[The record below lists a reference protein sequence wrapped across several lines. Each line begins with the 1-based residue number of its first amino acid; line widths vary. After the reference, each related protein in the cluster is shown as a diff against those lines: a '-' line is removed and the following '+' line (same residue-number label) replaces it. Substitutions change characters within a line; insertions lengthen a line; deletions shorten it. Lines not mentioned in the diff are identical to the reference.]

1 MINYKKMWMLNFIYL
16 VILELTFKSFMM
28 GINFQN
34 VFYTIMFSLPISL
47 ILTFLMS
54 LFKNKKINKIV
65 SIVIWSILLF
75 VSVAETVYFSFYKTI
90 CGISALSYGS
100 QVMEFFSSIL
110 VHVKKN
116 IVCILI
122 YFFSFFFLVFLEK
135 KYFIRHN
142 KFDIKYT
149 FIVFLSFISLLITSF
164 SLKMKNLDVESLLFD
179 TNDLLESTNTF
190 GITTSV
196 ISDALKVNMNFTENI
211 NFVKRE
217 YTPESGVEYNT
228 QNIDFDSLI
237 ENEDNETIKNMHKYF
252 ENVEPT
258 NKNDYTGIFA
268 GKNLIFI
275 VAEGFYP
282 IAVDENLT
290 PTLYELV
297 NNGFKFNNYYQPIY
311 NCSTSD
317 GEFINQ
323 LSILP
328 GVSTC
333 SMKST
338 ENVYLPYNM
347 GLIMGNYGYNRYS
360 FHGWTYTYYNRDK
373 TVPNLGY
380 TYYGYDRYNKGY
392 KYALKGINDSW
403 PTSDVDVI
411 NSSYGIYSKDQRF
424 VAYYMSISGHL
435 EYNFSG
441 GNAMSL
447 KNKDAVKNINANNN
461 IKAYIASQIEFDKS
475 LKVLMDNL
483 KRDNLLDD
491 TVIVISADHY
501 PYGLSNDDIK
511 SYVDWMKNDNF
522 DLYKNNLIIY
532 NPEYKNIEVNKYTSS
547 LDLLP
552 TLLNM
557 FGVSYDSRLLIG
569 KDIMS
574 DSSDLV
580 IFNNKSWI
588 TDKGRYDYPK
598 KKFEAFTDD
607 VSDTYVDEINE
618 IVKTKFQMSKLI
630 ISENYYKSVLGG

>member
-16 VILELTFKSFMM
+16 IILELTFKSFMM
-28 GINFQN
+28 TVSIQN
-34 VFYTIMFSLPISL
+34 IFYTIMFSLPISL

-54 LFKNKKINKIV
+54 LFKNRKVNKII

-75 VSVAETVYFSFYKTI
+75 VFVAETVYFSFYKTI
-90 CGISALSYGS
+90 CGISALSYGG

-116 IVCILI
+116 IICILI
-122 YFFSFFFLVFLEK
+122 YFLSFLCLIFLEK
-135 KYFIRHN
+135 KYFVIHN

-149 FIVFLSFISLLITSF
+149 FIVFLSFISLLVTSF
-164 SLKMKNLDVESLLFD
+164 GLRMKNLDVESLLFD

-190 GITTSV
+190 GITASV
-196 ISDALKVNMNFTENI
+196 ISDAIKVNMNFTENI
-211 NFVKRE
+211 NVVKRE

-237 ENEDNETIKNMHKYF
+237 KNEDDETIKNMHKYF

-347 GLIMGNYGYNRYS
+347 GLIMGNYGYKRYA

-403 PTSDVDVI
+403 PTSDVDVM
-411 NSSYGIYSKDQRF
+411 NSSYGLYSKDQRF

-447 KNKDAVKNINANNN
+447 KNKDAVKDLNANNN

-475 LKVLMDNL
+475 LSILMDNL

-522 DLYKNNLIIY
+522 DLYKNNLVIY

-580 IFNNKSWI
+580 IFNNKSWM

-607 VSDTYVDEINE
+607 VSDTYVDEVNE

>member
-1 MINYKKMWMLNFIYL
+1 MINYKKMWILNFIYL
-16 VILELTFKSFMM
+16 IILELTFKSFMM

-54 LFKNKKINKIV
+54 LFKNRKINKIV
-65 SIVIWSILLF
+65 SIVIWAILLF
-75 VSVAETVYFSFYKTI
+75 IFVAETVYFSFYKTI
-90 CGISALSYGS
+90 CGISALSYGG

-116 IVCILI
+116 IICILI
-122 YFFSFFFLVFLEK
+122 YFLSFFFLVFLEK
-135 KYFIRHN
+135 KYFVRHN

-149 FIVFLSFISLLITSF
+149 FIVFLSFISLLVTSF

-190 GITTSV
+190 GITAAV

-211 NFVKRE
+211 NVVKRE

-237 ENEDNETIKNMHKYF
+237 ENENNETIKNMHKYF

-380 TYYGYDRYNKGY
+380 NYYGYDRYNKGY

-588 TDKGRYDYPK
+588 TNKGRYDYPK

>member
-16 VILELTFKSFMM
+16 IILELTFKSFMM
-28 GINFQN
+28 TVNIPNI
-34 VFYTIMFSLPISL
+34 FYTIIFSLSISFV
-47 ILTFLMS
+47 LTFLMS
-54 LFKNKKINKIV
+54 LFKNRKLNKII
-65 SIVIWSILLF
+65 SIIIWTILLF
-75 VSVAETVYFSFYKTI
+75 IFVAETVYFSFYKTI
-90 CGISALSYGS
+90 CGLSALSYGG

-116 IVCILI
+116 IFCILI
-122 YFFSFFFLVFLEK
+122 YFLSFFGLIFLEK
-135 KYFIRHN
+135 KYFVRHN

-149 FIVFLSFISLLITSF
+149 FIVFLSFLSLLVTSF

-190 GITTSV
+190 GITTAI

-211 NFVKRE
+211 NVVKRE
-217 YTPESGVEYNT
+217 YTKESGVEYNT
-228 QNIDFDSLI
+228 QNINFDELI

-347 GLIMGNYGYNRYS
+347 GLIMGNYGYNRYA
-360 FHGWTYTYYNRDK
+360 FHGWTYTYYNRNK
-373 TVPNLGY
+373 TIPNLGY
-380 TYYGYDRYNKGY
+380 TYYGYDKYNKGY

-403 PTSDVDVI
+403 PTSDVDVM

-447 KNKDAVKNINANNN
+447 KNKDAVKDLDANNN

-475 LKVLMDNL
+475 LGILMNNL
-483 KRDNLLDD
+483 KRDNLLND

-522 DLYKNNLIIY
+522 DLYKNNLVIY

>member
-1 MINYKKMWMLNFIYL
+1 MINYKKMWILNFIYL
-16 VILELTFKSFMM
+16 IILELTFKSFMM

-34 VFYTIMFSLPISL
+34 GFYTIMFSLPISL

-54 LFKNKKINKIV
+54 LFKNRKINKIV
-65 SIVIWSILLF
+65 SIVIWAILLF
-75 VSVAETVYFSFYKTI
+75 VFVAETVYFSFYKTI
-90 CGISALSYGS
+90 CGISALSYGG

-122 YFFSFFFLVFLEK
+122 FFFSFFFLVFLEK

-196 ISDALKVNMNFTENI
+196 ISDAIKVNMNFTENI

-252 ENVEPT
+252 ENVKPT

-282 IAVDENLT
+282 IAVDEKLT

-360 FHGWTYTYYNRDK
+360 FHGWTYSYYNRDK

-447 KNKDAVKNINANNN
+447 KNKDAVKNTNANNN